1 MATVTNAGDGSG
13 DDYSFDDWA
22 KTDMQDALE
31 QVAQIAC
38 DAYDPMSSRE
48 DAMQALGDILDALSD
63 EDEDEDQDIGDDLDD
78 DGR

>member
-1 MATVTNAGDGSG
+1 
-13 DDYSFDDWA
+13 
-22 KTDMQDALE
+22 
-31 QVAQIAC
+31 
-38 DAYDPMSSRE
+38 MSSRE